1 MISKWSA
8 TTGRKD
14 WATPGVLAN
23 LLHRYNT
30 LPHGTTGVE
39 PALARHAINDPELLA
54 YIQEKNKRAAKK
66 SMGIDGSLLEKG
78 QRMRLAVTAIS
89 SEARKDDKSYA
100 GRKSSELTNYS
111 RRIFTVRSRS
121 KGTELMFPQY
131 RLEEFKNAAIFWRYE
146 LLPVDES
153 QLRKDMAPL
162 KPKDK
167 LERLEREAVEKLTS
181 AESSSTTS
189 NNNTATAGQDTTR
202 RFIGMAVEKQ
212 FVDSPDGRPVQG
224 AVVGHRPAAADETK
238 AETWVVEYMQPG
250 KKGVREEVT
259 PQELLDMLKG
269 DSGNL
274 ADADED
280 PKTDKPEKQG
290 GSSSSSSGSTDPLI
304 GRQVGNVEDDDI
316 GVIIDVKFRKYNG
329 KKRKR
334 AIVKWNTPLEKADGS
349 LTYTKQYFVSD
360 LKPLLLPL

>member
-1 MISKWSA
+1 MVS

-14 WATPGVLAN
+14 WAAQGVLAS

-78 QRMRLAVTAIS
+78 QRVRLAVTAIS
-89 SEARKDDKSYA
+89 SEARKDDKAYA

-167 LERLEREAVEKLTS
+167 LERLEREAVEKLTA

-189 NNNTATAGQDTTR
+189 INTPPTTGQDTTR

-212 FVDSPDGRPVQG
+212 FVDVPDGPVQG
-224 AVVGHRPAAADETK
+224 VVVGHKPAAADETQ
-238 AETWVVEYMQPG
+238 AESWVVEYMRPG

-269 DSGNL
+269 SSGNL
-274 ADADED
+274 ADAVED
-280 PKTDKPEKQG
+280 PKSKSDKPNKQ
-290 GSSSSSSGSTDPLI
+290 STDPLI
-304 GRQVGNVEDDDI
+304 GRRVGNVEDEDV

-334 AIVKWNTPLEKADGS
+334 AVVKWNTPLEKADGS
-349 LTYTKQYFVSD
+349 LTYTKEYFVSD